1 MPSSV
6 DLGKKLENV
15 VFKLVKNGRYN
26 SKSEVIREGVR
37 LVEERE
43 KRLAELDKA
52 LARGIADAEAG
63 RTYPAEE
70 VFRELRKRFSAGRA
84 AGSKAQMKR
93 PARATSR

>member
-6 DLGKKLENV
+6 DLGPKLEKTIS
-15 VFKLVKNGRYN
+15 KLVSDGRYG

-43 KRLAELDKA
+43 KRLAELDRS

-63 RTYPAEE
+63 RSESIE
-70 VFRELRKRFSAGRA
+70 KVFAELRQRFNGRKAKAVPRKA
-84 AGSKAQMKR
+84 AIGSR
-93 PARATSR
+93 GR